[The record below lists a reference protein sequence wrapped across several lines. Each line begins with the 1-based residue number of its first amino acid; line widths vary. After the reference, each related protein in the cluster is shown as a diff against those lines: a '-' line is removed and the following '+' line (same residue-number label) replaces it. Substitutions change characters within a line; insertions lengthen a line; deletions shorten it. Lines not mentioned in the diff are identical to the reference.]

1 MECGFGKPLYA
12 PRSIAE
18 RIQACFLPDVC
29 AFFLRQVLTVPSGRY
44 RLAMLPAIFFFAAC
58 AFARF
63 RWRRCW
69 PVLPVL
75 LAVSLLLQ
83 GHDTGRAEADALL
96 GEAAFRQGKLAEAK
110 RLLTRAARE
119 IDDIP
124 RFGNL
129 LGGGWAILNFFI
141 MGLAVQKSVK
151 KELPE
156 EAKLVLQNSY
166 TKRLLA
172 MVAILLIGF
181 KVEYFNWVAVVIP
194 MFFPRIT
201 IGLMKLPIFHRKE
214 EE

>member
-1 MECGFGKPLYA
+1 
-12 PRSIAE
+12 
-18 RIQACFLPDVC
+18 
-29 AFFLRQVLTVPSGRY
+29 
-44 RLAMLPAIFFFAAC
+44 
-58 AFARF
+58 
-63 RWRRCW
+63 
-69 PVLPVL
+69 
-75 LAVSLLLQ
+75 
-83 GHDTGRAEADALL
+83 
-96 GEAAFRQGKLAEAK
+96 
-110 RLLTRAARE
+110 
-119 IDDIP
+119 
-124 RFGNL
+124 
-129 LGGGWAILNFFI
+129 

>member
-1 MECGFGKPLYA
+1 MRHVVRHIKIEPAVKT
-12 PRSIAE
+12 E
-18 RIQACFLPDVC
+18 TKRI
-29 AFFLRQVLTVPSGRY
+29 
-44 RLAMLPAIFFFAAC
+44 
-58 AFARF
+58 
-63 RWRRCW
+63 
-69 PVLPVL
+69 
-75 LAVSLLLQ
+75 AVSVVAMSVVMEIVFLAL
-83 GHDTGRAEADALL
+83 GRFDSTVL
-96 GEAAFRQGKLAEAK
+96 
-110 RLLTRAARE
+110 
-119 IDDIP
+119 
-124 RFGNL
+124 FGNL

-181 KVEYFNWVAVVIP
+181 KVDYFNWVAVVIP

-201 IGLMKLPIFHRKE
+201 IGLMKLPIFRRKE

>member
-1 MECGFGKPLYA
+1 M
-12 PRSIAE
+12 
-18 RIQACFLPDVC
+18 
-29 AFFLRQVLTVPSGRY
+29 
-44 RLAMLPAIFFFAAC
+44 
-58 AFARF
+58 
-63 RWRRCW
+63 
-69 PVLPVL
+69 
-75 LAVSLLLQ
+75 
-83 GHDTGRAEADALL
+83 
-96 GEAAFRQGKLAEAK
+96 
-110 RLLTRAARE
+110 
-119 IDDIP
+119 
-124 RFGNL
+124 FGNL